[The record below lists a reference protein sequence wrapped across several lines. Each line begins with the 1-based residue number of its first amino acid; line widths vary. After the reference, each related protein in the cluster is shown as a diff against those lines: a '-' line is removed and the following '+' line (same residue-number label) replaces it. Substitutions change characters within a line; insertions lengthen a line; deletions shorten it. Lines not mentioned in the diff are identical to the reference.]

1 MSYINPGP
9 GSSSQITLKIDT
21 AASSTI
27 TGSPPT
33 AIALG
38 GSAISVPA
46 LMDMTVKNAN
56 DVHTWSQLDSSAK
69 LQVPTTATNDISM
82 NLVVDPTTFF
92 GTTINSVQTDTVA
105 AQGVMGLSRNKTKIA
120 FQVKVQD
127 LTGSTSDYLI
137 MGQGY
142 ITGLSP
148 SISATAPVWVTP
160 ITITVSGEYL
170 VSQTGG
176 TVS

>member
-27 TGSPPT
+27 TGTPPT

-38 GSAISVPA
+38 VSPISVPA
-46 LMDMTVKNAN
+46 LVDMTVKNAN
-56 DVHTWSQLDSSAK
+56 DVHTWSQLDSTAK

-92 GTTINSVQTDTVA
+92 GTTLASVQSDTVA
-105 AQGVMGLSRNKTKIA
+105 AQGIMGLSRNKTKIA
-120 FQVKVQD
+120 FEVKVQD
-127 LTGSTSDYLI
+127 LTGTTSDYLI
-137 MGQGY
+137 RGQGY

-160 ITITVSGEYL
+160 ITITVTGEYL
-170 VSQTGG
+170 VSNT
-176 TVS
+176 

>member
-9 GSSSQITLKIDT
+9 GSASQITLKIDV
-21 AASSTI
+21 STG
-27 TGSPPT
+27 TT
-33 AIALG
+33 TLG
-38 GSAISVPA
+38 GSPLSIPA

-56 DVHTWSQLDSSAK
+56 DVHTWAQLDSSAK
-69 LQVPTTATNDISM
+69 LQVPTTATNEITM

-92 GTTINSVQTDTVA
+92 GTTVGSVQTDTVA
-105 AQGVMGLSRNKTKIA
+105 AQGLMGLSRNKVKIA

-127 LTGSTSDYLI
+127 LTSTTNDYLI
-137 MGQGY
+137 TGQGY

-148 SISATAPVWVTP
+148 TITAAAPVWVTP
-160 ITITVSGEYL
+160 CNIAVVGEYT
-170 VSQTGG
+170 VTQTGG

>member
-21 AASSTI
+21 ASASTI
-27 TGSPPT
+27 TGTPPT

-38 GSAISVPA
+38 SGAVSVPA

-92 GTTINSVQTDTVA
+92 GTTLNSAQTDTVA
-105 AQGVMGLSRNKTKIA
+105 AQGIMGLSRNKTKIA

-127 LTGSTSDYLI
+127 LTGSTGDYLI
-137 MGQGY
+137 YGQGY

-160 ITITVSGEYL
+160 ITITVTGEYI
-170 VSQTGG
+170 VSSTGG
-176 TVS
+176 TVA